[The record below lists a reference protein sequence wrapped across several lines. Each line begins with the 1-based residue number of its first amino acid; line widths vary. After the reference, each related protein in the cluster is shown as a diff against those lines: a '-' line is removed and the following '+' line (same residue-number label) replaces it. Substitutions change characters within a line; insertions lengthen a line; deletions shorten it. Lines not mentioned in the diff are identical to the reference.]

1 MKISKVKKTKNK
13 SLNKNNNKKKILC
26 KKTINKE
33 FKEVLNKEVFQKVKM
48 FIKEFI
54 IKEKTEI
61 TMSQVQN
68 LIYQM
73 KNKKNQILREKFQT
87 NI

>member
-33 FKEVLNKEVFQKVKM
+33 FKEVLNKEVF
-48 FIKEFI
+48 
-54 IKEKTEI
+54 
-61 TMSQVQN
+61 
-68 LIYQM
+68 
-73 KNKKNQILREKFQT
+73 
-87 NI
+87 